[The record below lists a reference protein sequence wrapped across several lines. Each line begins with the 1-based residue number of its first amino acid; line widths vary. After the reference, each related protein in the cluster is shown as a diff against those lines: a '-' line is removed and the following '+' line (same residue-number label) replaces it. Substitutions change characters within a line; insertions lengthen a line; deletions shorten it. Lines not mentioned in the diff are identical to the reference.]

1 MIKLTIVKVAGKF
14 FTGQTIEIKNNE
26 LIVDGKVSFKI
37 TDKDTVIVVQEELK
51 TDNFEF

>member
-26 LIVDGKVSFKI
+26 LIVDGTVS
-37 TDKDTVIVVQEELK
+37 LK
-51 TDNFEF
+51 R